1 MSSGSASRGSNQ
13 NIPNKRDRLHQIHRW
28 MIYTYGRKSKLR
40 VERLPYQAKICLTNA
55 EGFLMSG
62 EVEEALGESLYYE
75 LRKSV
80 KDIINGLNVSMEIAE
95 GEDGRLGGT

>member
-1 MSSGSASRGSNQ
+1 MTVE
-13 NIPNKRDRLHQIHRW
+13 
-28 MIYTYGRKSKLR
+28 MLR
-40 VERLPYQAKICLTNA
+40 VEISEKKKSLAKLYQAKICLTNA
-55 EGFLMSG
+55 EGFLMSV